1 MDIKRIQ
8 LLLAVLEKRLHL
20 PLGACDV
27 YVKAAGGIHIDEPA
41 ADLGLCVA
49 MASSF
54 AGRRPRAQSI
64 IFGEVGLSGEV
75 RAVSQAE
82 LRIKEAARLGFKT
95 AILPEKNARQL
106 KNSVTNIQLLPAATV
121 SDALKLAMPR

>member
-1 MDIKRIQ
+1 M
-8 LLLAVLEKRLHL
+8 HL

-27 YVKAAGGIHIDEPA
+27 YVKAAGGIRIDEPA

-54 AGRRPRAQSI
+54 AGRQPREKSI
-64 IFGEVGLSGEV
+64 VFGEVGLSGEV

-82 LRIKEAARLGFKT
+82 LRLREAARLGFQT

-106 KNSVTNIQLLPAATV
+106 KDSVAGIRLFPAATV
-121 SDALKLAMPR
+121 GEALKLAMPRQGA